1 MSWLS
6 ALSDTY
12 DNFYGSGV
20 ADKNDPIVPVG
31 FVEKSITF
39 SVYLDENGNFVR
51 ADKGEKKLLIPS
63 SPSAA
68 GRTGPPIPYPL
79 YDEIRYVA
87 GDTTEVLPE
96 SLNADFTA
104 YFDAYITQLREWSE
118 ADGSPHALSLLLEYL
133 ERKTLFHDLCE
144 SGCINE
150 EKDFASPS
158 AIKNN
163 VKQVVAFYIYNPANR
178 EYENI
183 ALMSEIVKSWT
194 DRLISSMGNVGTCYV
209 SGEQT
214 PIATI
219 HQMIYGKA
227 KLISSKNDRNAFQYE
242 GRFTSADEACTIGY
256 ETSEKA
262 HNTLRW
268 LIYRQGFRRF
278 GLEFVAWRKNC
289 CEIIQPDEDPDF
301 SLGDEEEV
309 RIDTAE
315 DYAKR
320 VDLMLSGYKAKDTD
334 INDRGIVMIGLEA
347 ATSGRCSINYYQ
359 ELDSNDYLERLG
371 KWYKGCYWRLNYYGK
386 DEQLHTGI
394 MTPSIR
400 SMGNAV
406 FGKKTMNDARTDSTA
421 EKPATRQIGHFYLD
435 MFSCIAEGRRAP
447 TGYTMAA
454 YHRVLKPQS
463 FTDRNGS
470 YDQYEWLNC
479 MAVTLAM
486 LKSTDTKG
494 VYNVALNE
502 HETDRSYL
510 YGRLLAIADVM
521 EENVLRTQSDNR
533 QTNAVRLFTAMQQHP
548 AATWSNL
555 EQKILPYE
563 AKLSAGLRT
572 WYNRQIDEIYH
583 IGIDM
588 GSNAPL
594 SPRFIEG
601 YHNQRYELKNRKK
614 EEN

>member
-12 DNFYGSGV
+12 DNFYGSDASDRV
-20 ADKNDPIVPVG
+20 DPIVPVG
-31 FVEKSITF
+31 FVEAKITF
-39 SVYLDENGNFVR
+39 SVYLDENGNFAS

-68 GRTGPPIPYPL
+68 GRTRAPIAYPL
-79 YDEIRYVA
+79 FDDLRYVA
-87 GDTTEVLPE
+87 GDMTEELSE
-96 SLNADFTA
+96 DFTKFFNI
-104 YFDAYITQLREWSE
+104 YTNGLKEWSE
-118 ADGSPHALSLLLEYL
+118 ADGAPHMLSVLLEYL

-144 SGCINE
+144 SGCINK

-163 VKQVVAFYIYNPANR
+163 VKQVVAFYIYNPVKR
-178 EYENI
+178 EYVNI
-183 ALMSEIVKSWT
+183 ALTSEIVKNWT
-194 DRLISSMGNVGTCYV
+194 DRLISSMGNTGICYA
-209 SGEQT
+209 SGEKT
-214 PIATI
+214 PISTI

-227 KLISSKNDRNAFQYE
+227 KLISSKNDKNAFQYE

-268 LIYRQGFRRF
+268 LISRQGFQRF
-278 GLEFVAWRKNC
+278 GLKFVAWRKDC
-289 CEIIQPDEDPDF
+289 CKIIQPDEDLDF
-301 SLGDEEEV
+301 LLGDEEEV

-320 VDLMLSGYKAKDTD
+320 VDLMLSGYKIKDTD
-334 INDRGIVMIGLEA
+334 VKDSGIVMIGLEA
-347 ATSGRCSINYYQ
+347 ATQGRCSINYYQ

-371 KWYKGCYWRLNYYGK
+371 KWYKGCYWRLNYFGK
-386 DEQLHTGI
+386 DEKLHTGI
-394 MTPSIR
+394 MTPSIG

-406 FGKKTMNDARTDSTA
+406 FGKRAMIDARSDLKADKSGT
-421 EKPATRQIGHFYLD
+421 KQVKRFYLD

-454 YHRVLKPQS
+454 YHRILKPQS

-583 IGIDM
+583 IGVDM